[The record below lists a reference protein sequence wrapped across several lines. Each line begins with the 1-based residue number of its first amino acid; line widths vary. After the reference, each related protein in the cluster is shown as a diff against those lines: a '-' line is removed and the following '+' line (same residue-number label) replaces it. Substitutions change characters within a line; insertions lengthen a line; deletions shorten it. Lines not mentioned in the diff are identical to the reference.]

1 MFISTA
7 GGLKALKRPIPSPP
21 NPSQVP
27 SSSASSILPNP
38 FSRRKRKNKI
48 SSDFQLNKKP
58 VIFKAVRIEED
69 TLYEKSCQ
77 IYYLKK

>member
-27 SSSASSILPNP
+27 SSILPNP

-48 SSDFQLNKKP
+48 SSDFQLNKKS

-69 TLYEKSCQ
+69 TLCEMSCH